1 METSRIA
8 SVLEKT
14 FQGPA
19 WHGPSVMEALENIT
33 PHVASRRI
41 SNSHS
46 ISELVAHMTTWRN
59 FVTKRL
65 NGDSL
70 YEVSDAE
77 NFPLVLDWEQTLRE
91 LKESQLNLLA
101 ALKAFPES
109 KLFTTVPTRK
119 YDFYTMLHGIA
130 QHDIYHTGQITLLKK

>member
-1 METSRIA
+1 
-8 SVLEKT
+8 
-14 FQGPA
+14 
-19 WHGPSVMEALENIT
+19 
-33 PHVASRRI
+33 VASRRI